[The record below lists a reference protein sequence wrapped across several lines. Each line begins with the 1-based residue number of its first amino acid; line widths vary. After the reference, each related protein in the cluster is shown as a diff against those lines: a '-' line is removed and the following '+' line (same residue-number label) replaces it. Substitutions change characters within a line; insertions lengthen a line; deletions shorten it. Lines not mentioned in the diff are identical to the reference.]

1 MSSHGI
7 AKGWAI
13 QSLAEFIGT
22 GMYLYLAFG
31 GADAVSR
38 ATNNQSGSLGQ
49 AFAFG
54 IALIVT
60 SWAFLRISGAHFNP
74 AISFSSVITGHINIL
89 KFAMYFISQI
99 LGAMLGIALTR
110 GTTPSSESIGQVNT
124 LQLVDVSPLGGAILA
139 AALHILFRYMDFD
152 YHSAGIDAENQAQY
166 LRAQAAVNCTQQ
178 PTTTTYTN
186 NNNGGGYYEQNPSPN
201 YSYANNNANYANG
214 NNQHYAP
221 GTATTT
227 TSTTTGH

>member
-13 QSLAEFIGT
+13 QSLAEFIDAA
-22 GMYLYLAFG
+22 MYLYLAFG

-38 ATNNQSGSLGQ
+38 ATNNQSGGLGQ

-60 SWAFLRISGAHFNP
+60 SWAFFRISGAHFNP
-74 AISFSSVITGHINIL
+74 AISFSSVITGHINIP

-124 LQLVDVSPLGGAILA
+124 LQLVDVSPLCGAILA

-166 LRAQAAVNCTQQ
+166 LCAQAA
-178 PTTTTYTN
+178 
-186 NNNGGGYYEQNPSPN
+186 NPSPN